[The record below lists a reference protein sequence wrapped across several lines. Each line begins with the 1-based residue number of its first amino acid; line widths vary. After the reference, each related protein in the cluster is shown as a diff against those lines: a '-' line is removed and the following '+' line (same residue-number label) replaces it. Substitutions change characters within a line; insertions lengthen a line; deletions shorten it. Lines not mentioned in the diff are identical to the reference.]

1 MWWRTKLMKYLL
13 IFAAI
18 MWVAFFCTNTKA
30 HEEWITKK
38 ESDTEKILDDMTM
51 EIIDIIF
58 SNMPDLL
65 DALEKELRVRKDKRY
80 KCWLQPKEYKNKD
93 CPPKFMQPLTSET
106 D

>member
-1 MWWRTKLMKYLL
+1 
-13 IFAAI
+13 
-18 MWVAFFCTNTKA
+18 
-30 HEEWITKK
+30 
-38 ESDTEKILDDMTM
+38 M

-65 DALEKELRVRKDKRY
+65 DALEKELRDRKDKRY